1 MTCTA
6 PAAWTGG
13 AVKPAVTPFP
23 HCPGFSPKQADLVVN
38 GIAEATYRHSSG
50 IAFNTVSLVLATRR
64 MVQVDWRWTVLDP
77 RVPACLRYRM
87 IQDARS
93 SKFTFISLAR
103 LPFPRVARFTSAYRV
118 IYDDRTTGKKVRIFL
133 DLVSFGRGR
142 TEVLMSTTGPLIGAD
157 GVLDAEIRLGRILVS
172 RTPAWPLAPGSACRG
187 RPRSLCSLRATRS
200 RGPCSSP
207 CCLCRS
213 TPSSATPSWSAWST
227 FRWRC
232 WASPR
237 L

>member
-1 MTCTA
+1 MRISVNWNKPSTRRTARALAAGVLLAVVAAIPAGAAGERPKVHLTKSGQAAARAAVVTTADLHA
-6 PAAWTGG
+6 PAGWTGG

-38 GIAEATYRHSSG
+38 GIAEATYRHASG
-50 IAFNTVSLVLATRR
+50 IAFNTVSLVLATRK
-64 MVQVDWRWTVLDP
+64 MVQVDWRRTVLDP

-87 IQDARS
+87 IEDARS

-142 TEVLMSTTGPLIGAD
+142 TEILMSTTGPLIGAD
-157 GVLDAEIRLGRILVS
+157 GVLDAEIRLGQILVS
-172 RTPAWPLAPGSACRG
+172 RTPD
-187 RPRSLCSLRATRS
+187 
-200 RGPCSSP
+200 
-207 CCLCRS
+207 
-213 TPSSATPSWSAWST
+213 
-227 FRWRC
+227 
-232 WASPR
+232 
-237 L
+237 